1 MKQVKPSFR
10 LVLKS
15 ILNIS
20 LLTCI
25 FGPVIAFL
33 ISWIFVQPIQECLF
47 GSYVFGLA
55 LSIYFVSTKS

>member
-1 MKQVKPSFR
+1 MVRQVR

-15 ILNIS
+15 ILNIT

-33 ISWIFVQPIQECLF
+33 VSWIFTLPIQECLL
-47 GSYVFGLA
+47 GSYLAGLA
-55 LSIYFVSTKS
+55 LSMYFVATKS